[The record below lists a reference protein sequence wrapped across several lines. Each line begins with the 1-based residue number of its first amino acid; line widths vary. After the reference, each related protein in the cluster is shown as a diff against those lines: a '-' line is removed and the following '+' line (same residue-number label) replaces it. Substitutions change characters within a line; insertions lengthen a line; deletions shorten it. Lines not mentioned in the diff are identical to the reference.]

1 MGNKDNVINN
11 FQNANL
17 SDNAT
22 GVKFENCPIE
32 KNITQYTLTLA
43 KLECIFGKPKF
54 DSQRLIQ
61 VGARVL
67 VYFWAFIVSVF
78 CIIVASSPEKVQS
91 FNDLFFGLKGIFYI
105 IAAAIFLL
113 IFLVFFFET
122 SYRKQKMNLTHKSRS
137 TIKKGFILYLFIFFF
152 ITLMYI
158 FTGFHKLAFLSFM
171 VFTYLLIV
179 GVLTKKL
186 FVSITGEQSRVFAK
200 QKKL

>member
-1 MGNKDNVINN
+1 MQNVTND

-22 GVKFENCPIE
+22 GVKFDNCQID
-32 KNITQYTLTLA
+32 KNINQFTLTFP
-43 KLECIFGKPKF
+43 KFQCVFGKPKY
-54 DSQRLIQ
+54 DSQKLIQ
-61 VGARVL
+61 AGARTL
-67 VYFWAFIVSVF
+67 VYFFVFIVSMF
-78 CIIVASSPEKVQS
+78 
-91 FNDLFFGLKGIFYI
+91 
-105 IAAAIFLL
+105 L
-113 IFLVFFFET
+113 IFVSTFSTNFQTFKDLEPGVIKIFIALTALIFAVTSFFEV

-137 TIKKGFILYLFIFFF
+137 IIKKGFILYLFLFFF

-179 GVLTKKL
+179 GILTKKL
-186 FVSITGEQSRVFAK
+186 FLSITGEQSRVFAK

>member
-1 MGNKDNVINN
+1 MGNRDNVSNN

-17 SDNAT
+17 SDNTT
-22 GVKFENCPIE
+22 GIKFDNCQID
-32 KNITQYTLTLA
+32 KNINQFTLTFP
-43 KLECIFGKPKF
+43 KIQCVFGKPKY
-54 DSQRLIQ
+54 DSQKLIQ
-61 VGARVL
+61 AGARTL
-67 VYFWAFIVSVF
+67 VYFFVFIVSMF
-78 CIIVASSPEKVQS
+78 
-91 FNDLFFGLKGIFYI
+91 
-105 IAAAIFLL
+105 L
-113 IFLVFFFET
+113 IFVSIFPVNFQIFKDLEPGLIKIFIALTALILAVTSFFEV